1 MIGSSIEVI
10 MSRSQEVDMCIVC
23 YDQKVCFQLSCC
35 HQPLCDDCLEHIN
48 TQTCVYCRQTN
59 TTDYNYVEDED
70 EDEDDEWFAI
80 VAERQQER
88 ALDIH
93 IEQAEAEAEQQQ
105 TDENSLYSCTF
116 RTWLHNRNTYGR
128 LLYTDTDSQIN

>member
-48 TQTCVYCRQTN
+48 TQTCVYCRQIN
-59 TTDYNYVEDED
+59 TTDYNYVSD
-70 EDEDDEWFAI
+70 EDEDDS
-80 VAERQQER
+80 
-88 ALDIH
+88 
-93 IEQAEAEAEQQQ
+93 
-105 TDENSLYSCTF
+105 DEEDMRGGFEYYDANSLYPSFT
-116 RTWLHNRNTYGR
+116 TWLHMRNTYGR